1 MKKHRCDLAAVCL
14 LTFQRV
20 FQVQTEKVREMLWRV
35 SLKAEV
41 EAKISKPSAAWQNDV
56 FCLMCQ
62 AVQKA
67 GRT

>member
-1 MKKHRCDLAAVCL
+1 MKTAKQANILRRLFL
-14 LTFQRV
+14 SFE
-20 FQVQTEKVREMLWRV
+20 VQTEKAREMLWRV

-41 EAKISKPSAAWQNDV
+41 EAKISKPSAAWQDNM
-56 FCLMCQ
+56 FCLMRR